1 MNKIVEDLDKQIDVD
16 KEIIALLPKNEIKEL
31 KNLISKI
38 SEVKEGYDN
47 LKDTIYKEICKR
59 YNKYLEV
66 NENPEIKELEEKI
79 NELNKKINLVNTES
93 AYEKLGLD
101 KLEYN
106 MNGYYKKSL
115 TELNSEL
122 IEFIKKYKNIGIE
135 IEAKDFDISEYCQE
149 YMTELLKSMDNSN
162 STNIER
168 TFETIYWKCPE
179 LLSHIYV
186 NIRTIY
192 DKHKNKIEKYFKDKK
207 DELEQRYNFTE
218 NTLENQKSELIK
230 EKERLENID
239 GSIIINKFLNSELS
253 INDYKKDN
261 YINLYKDLIL
271 KDFEKLEEND
281 KKELDENFAKLNRN
295 LNEYFKYLQQKY
307 LVDEILK
314 IRSEELEKL
323 EKQAKDKKKTK
334 PESELIENEIKK
346 KISEIE
352 KSNQKVDKKIFKRNV
367 EETILNR
374 NQNILELK
382 SLYLK
387 LDSTSLKE
395 KIVKEITNTSSLL
408 DVLKFASYNYEFL
421 AKSIIKKESDITDGE
436 IQNKIKEIREFI
448 KNTNFEVI
456 NNIGI
461 SDEKPVD
468 LTIKDMYKLFGIN
481 LQKEN
486 FQEDN
491 IEDIIKRVN
500 IICGYNNI
508 QNSPYTVEN
517 IEYILKAK
525 ALQK

>member
-1 MNKIVEDLDKQIDVD
+1 MIPVHLYDSRSKQLREVKMDENNKTYLYVCGPTGYNHAHIGNARPLMVVDTFRITLKACGYDVVYISNYTDVDDKINQAAKKENLTEEELTKKYIQAYQQLRQDLNVFAPDYTPKVTENMEAIIAFIEQLVKTDFAYVMDGDVYFRVNKIQEYGEISNRNIEDLKVGARI
-16 KEIIALLPKNEIKEL
+16 
-31 KNLISKI
+31 
-38 SEVKEGYDN
+38 
-47 LKDTIYKEICKR
+47 
-59 YNKYLEV
+59 
-66 NENPEIKELEEKI
+66 
-79 NELNKKINLVNTES
+79 
-93 AYEKLGLD
+93 
-101 KLEYN
+101 
-106 MNGYYKKSL
+106 
-115 TELNSEL
+115 
-122 IEFIKKYKNIGIE
+122 
-135 IEAKDFDISEYCQE
+135 
-149 YMTELLKSMDNSN
+149 
-162 STNIER
+162 
-168 TFETIYWKCPE
+168 
-179 LLSHIYV
+179 
-186 NIRTIY
+186 
-192 DKHKNKIEKYFKDKK
+192 
-207 DELEQRYNFTE
+207 
-218 NTLENQKSELIK
+218 
-230 EKERLENID
+230 
-239 GSIIINKFLNSELS
+239 
-253 INDYKKDN
+253 
-261 YINLYKDLIL
+261 
-271 KDFEKLEEND
+271 EEND

>member
-1 MNKIVEDLDKQIDVD
+1 M
-16 KEIIALLPKNEIKEL
+16 
-31 KNLISKI
+31 
-38 SEVKEGYDN
+38 
-47 LKDTIYKEICKR
+47 
-59 YNKYLEV
+59 
-66 NENPEIKELEEKI
+66 
-79 NELNKKINLVNTES
+79 
-93 AYEKLGLD
+93 
-101 KLEYN
+101 
-106 MNGYYKKSL
+106 
-115 TELNSEL
+115 
-122 IEFIKKYKNIGIE
+122 
-135 IEAKDFDISEYCQE
+135 
-149 YMTELLKSMDNSN
+149 
-162 STNIER
+162 
-168 TFETIYWKCPE
+168 
-179 LLSHIYV
+179 
-186 NIRTIY
+186 
-192 DKHKNKIEKYFKDKK
+192 
-207 DELEQRYNFTE
+207 
-218 NTLENQKSELIK
+218 
-230 EKERLENID
+230 
-239 GSIIINKFLNSELS
+239 
-253 INDYKKDN
+253 
-261 YINLYKDLIL
+261 
-271 KDFEKLEEND
+271 EEND

-334 PESELIENEIKK
+334 LESELIENEIKK

-508 QNSPYTVEN
+508 QKSPYTVEN

>member
-1 MNKIVEDLDKQIDVD
+1 MEKGYWELFLDTLFYLK
-16 KEIIALLPKNEIKEL
+16 LCIKL
-31 KNLISKI
+31 
-38 SEVKEGYDN
+38 
-47 LKDTIYKEICKR
+47 
-59 YNKYLEV
+59 
-66 NENPEIKELEEKI
+66 
-79 NELNKKINLVNTES
+79 
-93 AYEKLGLD
+93 
-101 KLEYN
+101 
-106 MNGYYKKSL
+106 
-115 TELNSEL
+115 
-122 IEFIKKYKNIGIE
+122 
-135 IEAKDFDISEYCQE
+135 
-149 YMTELLKSMDNSN
+149 
-162 STNIER
+162 
-168 TFETIYWKCPE
+168 W
-179 LLSHIYV
+179 
-186 NIRTIY
+186 
-192 DKHKNKIEKYFKDKK
+192 
-207 DELEQRYNFTE
+207 YNFTE

-281 KKELDENFAKLNRN
+281 KKELDENFARLNRN

-334 PESELIENEIKK
+334 LESELIENEIKK

-508 QNSPYTVEN
+508 QKSPYTVEN

>member
-1 MNKIVEDLDKQIDVD
+1 MNIIEYEKSYLEDV
-16 KEIIALLPKNEIKEL
+16 
-31 KNLISKI
+31 KNLL
-38 SEVKEGYDN
+38 V
-47 LKDTIYKEICKR
+47 
-59 YNKYLEV
+59 
-66 NENPEIKELEEKI
+66 ELEEYIISIDKDNLDQVHPEYRDKMAVIDLEKI
-79 NELNKKINLVNTES
+79 NNYNGKCYLAIENNSVV
-93 AYEKLGLD
+93 GLIMGCIHPYD
-101 KLEYN
+101 EYD
-106 MNGYYKKSL
+106 YLDYKCPKAGEV
-115 TELNSEL
+115 TELIVSQDARSKGIGQLLLNS
-122 IEFIKKYKNIGIE
+122 
-135 IEAKDFDISEYCQE
+135 
-149 YMTELLKSMDNSN
+149 
-162 STNIER
+162 
-168 TFETIYWKCPE
+168 
-179 LLSHIYV
+179 
-186 NIRTIY
+186 
-192 DKHKNKIEKYFKDKK
+192 IEKYFKDKK

-218 NTLENQKSELIK
+218 NSLENQKSELIK

-334 PESELIENEIKK
+334 LESELIENEIKK

-508 QNSPYTVEN
+508 QKSPYTVEN

>member
-16 KEIIALLPKNEIKEL
+16 KEIITLLPKTDIKEL
-31 KNLISKI
+31 KNLIVKI
-38 SEVKEGYDN
+38 SDVKEEYEK
-47 LKDTIYKEICKR
+47 LKETIYKEICKR
-59 YNKYLEV
+59 YNQYL
-66 NENPEIKELEEKI
+66 EIKENQKI
-79 NELNKKINLVNTES
+79 EDLKQKITELNLKIDLIDNKTS
-93 AYEKLGLD
+93 YEKLGLD

-115 TELNSEL
+115 NELNTEL
-122 IEFIKKYKNIGIE
+122 IECIKKYKNIGIE
-135 IEAKDFDISEYCQE
+135 IEAKDFNISEYCQE
-149 YMTELLKSMDNSN
+149 YMAELLKSIDTNSV
-162 STNIER
+162 SNIQE
-168 TFETIYWKCPE
+168 TFEKIYWKCPE

-192 DKHKNKIEKYFKDKK
+192 DNYKNKIEKYFKEKT
-207 DELEQRYNFTE
+207 DELEQKYNSTE
-218 NTLENQKSELIK
+218 ISLEKQKNELIK
-230 EKERLENID
+230 EKEKLENID
-239 GSIIINKFLNSELS
+239 GNIIINKFFNGELS
-253 INDYKKDN
+253 INDYKEEN
-261 YINLYKDLIL
+261 YKNIYNDLIL
-271 KDFEKLEEND
+271 KDFEKLEEKD

-314 IRSEELEKL
+314 IRVEELNKL
-323 EKQAKDKKKTK
+323 EKQAKDKKKVK
-334 PESELIENEIKK
+334 PESELIEIEIKK

-352 KSNQKVDKKIFKRNV
+352 KNNQKLDKKFLKGNV
-367 EETILNR
+367 EEVILNR

-382 SLYLK
+382 ALYLK
-387 LDSTSLKE
+387 FDDIILKE

-421 AKSIIKKESDITDGE
+421 AKSIIKKESDITDEE
-436 IQNKIKEIREFI
+436 IQSRIKEIRQFI

-456 NNIGI
+456 NNICI

-468 LTIKDMYKLFGIN
+468 LTIKDRYKLFGIN

-491 IEDIIKRVN
+491 IEDIIKRVK
-500 IICGYNNI
+500 IICDYNNI
-508 QNSPYTVEN
+508 KESPYTVEN
-517 IEYILKAK
+517 IDYILKAK